1 MLSEVKAGW
10 PSVRLD
16 HVAELCLGKMLDKE
30 KNKGEP
36 RPYLANTNVR
46 WGSFDLQDLREMR
59 FEERELERY
68 GLRLGDIVMCEGGE
82 PGRCAIWIDEVP
94 GMMIQKALH
103 RIRPMEGTDS
113 HYLYYALTHGV
124 HSGSF
129 DKYMTGSGIKHLPGN
144 QVAKLEVLMPPL
156 AEQRRIAEVLRSV
169 DEAIALSK
177 ETIGQV
183 ENASRGLLQRL
194 FVEGL
199 GHSDF
204 KEGCSSQIPASW
216 QEMSLSE
223 LSAIPITYGVVQ
235 PGPSVPNGIR
245 FIRGGDFPGGKIDM
259 GVLRT
264 ISPELASQYRRT
276 RLEGGEVL
284 VSLVGYPG
292 ACTIVPDEL
301 AGANVN
307 RAVAVMRPTEA
318 ITSPY
323 LYHFI
328 SSPVAQARL
337 KKETIGSAQQV
348 INLRDL
354 KEIVIPVPPKH
365 EQDKIAAILG
375 DLDDF
380 AELEKLNLN
389 KLTALKANIAADLV
403 TGRRQVP
410 A

>member
-1 MLSEVKAGW
+1 M
-10 PSVRLD
+10 
-16 HVAELCLGKMLDKE
+16 
-30 KNKGEP
+30 
-36 RPYLANTNVR
+36 
-46 WGSFDLQDLREMR
+46 
-59 FEERELERY
+59 
-68 GLRLGDIVMCEGGE
+68 
-82 PGRCAIWIDEVP
+82 
-94 GMMIQKALH
+94 
-103 RIRPMEGTDS
+103 
-113 HYLYYALTHGV
+113 
-124 HSGSF
+124 
-129 DKYMTGSGIKHLPGN
+129 
-144 QVAKLEVLMPPL
+144 
-156 AEQRRIAEVLRSV
+156 
-169 DEAIALSK
+169 
-177 ETIGQV
+177 
-183 ENASRGLLQRL
+183 
-194 FVEGL
+194 
-199 GHSDF
+199 
-204 KEGCSSQIPASW
+204 
-216 QEMSLSE
+216 
-223 LSAIPITYGVVQ
+223 
-235 PGPSVPNGIR
+235 
-245 FIRGGDFPGGKIDM
+245 
-259 GVLRT
+259 
-264 ISPELASQYRRT
+264 
-276 RLEGGEVL
+276 L